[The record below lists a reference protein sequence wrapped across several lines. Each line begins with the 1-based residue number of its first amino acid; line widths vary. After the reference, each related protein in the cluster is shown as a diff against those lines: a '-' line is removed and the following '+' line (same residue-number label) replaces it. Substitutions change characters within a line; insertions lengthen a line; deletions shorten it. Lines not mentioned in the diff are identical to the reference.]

1 MFILWVHDEWE
12 KCNETT
18 LPEKE
23 DFYSNLNME
32 YNTDADYMHA
42 KRVCKDFKIK
52 HLGEYHDLYL
62 KRYAL
67 RLADVL
73 KSSEKYI

>member
-1 MFILWVHDEWE
+1 MDEWE

-23 DFYSNLNME
+23 DFYRNFNME
-32 YNTDADYMHA
+32 YNADADYMHA
-42 KRVCKDFKIK
+42 KKVCKDFKIK
-52 HLGEYHDLYL
+52 HLGEYHYLYL

-67 RLADVL
+67 CLADVL

>member
-1 MFILWVHDEWE
+1 MDEWE

-23 DFYSNLNME
+23 DFYSNLNVE

>member
-1 MFILWVHDEWE
+1 MLRKVVYPMSTWMNG
-12 KCNETT
+12 K
-18 LPEKE
+18 
-23 DFYSNLNME
+23 SNLNME